1 MKKLIVIL
9 IIAIPLIFMWG
20 CGNRKPVK
28 EDNSNKEITMKEA
41 TNMMTKYLDDKYKTK
56 HVVAKTKVD
65 GDGPFTTLNRMSAE
79 AYRSEDPSHVFQ
91 VYISFDG
98 KKINDNYVTIPF
110 TPKANKLY
118 TDLANSI
125 WRDIQV
131 ELTLGIGEPNKNWN
145 ENSDVSDFIANEHP
159 GLESRIY
166 ISIKNYDKTTEID
179 NVIRFMKKLS
189 DHNLNGGFSFI
200 YIDNKDFQ
208 GTIKIIKKL
217 SVDEILQNSLIKKC
231 ANIDFLP
238 RTGINYDEIKNAF
251 EK

>member
-79 AYRSEDPSHVFQ
+79 AYRSEDPSHIFQ

-118 TDLANSI
+118 TDIANSV
-125 WRDIQV
+125 WKDIQV
-131 ELTLGIGEPNKNWN
+131 ELTLGIGNPIDSWN
-145 ENSDVSDFIANEHP
+145 ENSDVLSFIIKEKPVVDA
-159 GLESRIY
+159 RIY
-166 ISIKNYDKTTEID
+166 INIKNYDKNKEIE
-179 NVIRFMKKLS
+179 NVKEFIQFLNNSNLDGRFE
-189 DHNLNGGFSFI
+189 FI
-200 YIDNKDFQ
+200 YIDTMNFEEN
-208 GTIKIIKKL
+208 IAELKKL
-217 SVDEILQNSLIKKC
+217 SYKEVSKSSLIKK
-231 ANIDFLP
+231 AVALDFSHRIGIDIDNI
-238 RTGINYDEIKNAF
+238 NKAF